1 MTVSTV
7 SNFSNLPYL
16 EGLNPDQAVA
26 VNAALNEPV
35 RVLAGAG
42 TGKTKLIAHRFVK
55 LVCDLRAQDVD
66 DPQERILAVTFT
78 DDAAQELRQRIDTT
92 LKQMNLTGL
101 SENSSISTFHGFCL
115 ELLKKHSNR
124 LGLSENFEILEPVG
138 ARMVFNDLIQGIC
151 QDAYANMD
159 AVYGADFWGRY
170 GLSDTLTNSYFS
182 VASLKKSGVPQV
194 LEMLERIPTL
204 IQRIKATG
212 LSPAEFLET
221 AQHQSQGLTHQL
233 RNMPLLDPYTQE
245 PFDEV
250 RGYCVA
256 WHQVLQPW
264 ASSGWDPLS
273 IERHEA
279 ISMESLRDKD
289 YIKQIEFIKKPLQI
303 LGYNR
308 SSKKYDL
315 GTLET
320 RDLDKATEIETILAH
335 WVSGIYAL
343 YLEKLKEKHYVD
355 FDGLI
360 HGAIQLL
367 SSDTALRQKYR
378 DLYKAVIVDEF
389 QDSNGSELKLLN
401 LLVDPQLPCLT
412 VVGDEKQSIY
422 SFRFAQKENLHL
434 AFHETQ
440 PRAIVLGVN
449 YRSYPPIL
457 EIANRFTQEHMK
469 EGLKAVEKPLEPS
482 PKNQEVKNPA
492 PVVWITLGKSQDSVS
507 TLETGPTLE
516 ASSPEKLKNPK
527 LKSPKPESLAAI
539 RQREAQIIAKE
550 IQRLVSETS
559 YRYQDI
565 AVLVKQH
572 QKAEVLESVLSG
584 MGIPSVRKKNL
595 GFFNEPSIKNAMA
608 LLQVL
613 NAPYASEGAL
623 ICALQSRLAPSQL
636 KILMGLKGQGSD
648 TRRSLYH
655 LLETLISESQ
665 ESSVAFFQEAGL
677 PLEGVMAL
685 QSFMTV
691 LSDLGKEVSKQ
702 PVYQLFRQ
710 LGETIGFISPEAPPA
725 FLEKQQRQLDI
736 FESLLLEIGSD
747 PLAGKNL
754 SKTLEGLALYQSDSD
769 LKLLNQGWESN
780 EDAVRLTTIH
790 SSKGLEFPVVFVS
803 YTEENRGRA
812 LEDSR
817 LMFDPQ
823 YPGKAGFGLIYG
835 MGALLGDVKK
845 DVYKNIWYKP
855 QQEAEAKRLFYVA
868 ITRAQERLYV
878 IRAQQSPEW
887 TRPVPVASEYL
898 ESWHEQGATQEEGL
912 PDPFFQRFY
921 A

>member
-1 MTVSTV
+1 MTVSMF
-7 SNFSNLPYL
+7 SNFPYL

-26 VNAALNEPV
+26 VNASLDEPV

-55 LVCDLRAQDVD
+55 LVCDLKAQGIDH
-66 DPQERILAVTFT
+66 PEERILAVTFT
-78 DDAAQELRQRIDTT
+78 DDAAQELRQRIDAT
-92 LKQMNLTGL
+92 LKQMNLSGL

-115 ELLKKHSNR
+115 QLLKKHSNQ
-124 LGLSENFEILEPVG
+124 LGLSENFQILEPVG
-138 ARMVFNDLIQGIC
+138 ARMVFNELIQGIC
-151 QDAYANMD
+151 QDAYADME

-170 GLSDTLTNSYFS
+170 GLSDALTNSYFS
-182 VASLKKSGVPQV
+182 VTSLQKSGVPQV

-221 AQHQSQGLTHQL
+221 ALGQSQGLTHQL
-233 RNMPLLDPYTQE
+233 KNMPLLDPHTQE
-245 PFDEV
+245 PFEEV

-264 ASSGWDPLS
+264 ASSGWDPLA
-273 IERHEA
+273 IEKIEA

-303 LGYNR
+303 LTYNR

-315 GTLET
+315 GSLET
-320 RDLDKATEIETILAH
+320 QDLEKATEIEKILAH

-343 YLEKLKEKHYVD
+343 YLEKLREKQYVD
-355 FDGLI
+355 FDGII

-367 SSDTALRQKYR
+367 SSDSALRQKYR

-434 AFHETQ
+434 AFHQTQ
-440 PRAIVLGVN
+440 PRAILLGVN

-457 EIANRFTQEHMK
+457 EIANKFTQEQMR
-469 EGLKAVEKPLEPS
+469 EGGQPAEKPLEPS
-482 PKNQEVKNPA
+482 PKNQGVKDPA
-492 PVVWITLGKSQDSVS
+492 PVVWITLGKSQDSASKLDTS
-507 TLETGPTLE
+507 TF
-516 ASSPEKLKNPK
+516 EKLKND
-527 LKSPKPESLAAI
+527 KSKSQKPESLAAI
-539 RQREAQIIAKE
+539 RQREARLIAKE
-550 IQRLVSETS
+550 IQRLVSETT
-559 YRYQDI
+559 YRYKDI

-572 QKAEVLESVLSG
+572 QKTEILESVLSG

-613 NAPYASEGAL
+613 NTPYASEGSL
-623 ICALQSRLAPSQL
+623 ICTLQSRLAPSQL
-636 KILMGLKGQGSD
+636 KRLMALKGQGSD
-648 TRRSLYH
+648 TRKSLYH
-655 LLETLISESQ
+655 LLETLISEPQDSFMA
-665 ESSVAFFQEAGL
+665 SFQEVGL

-685 QSFMTV
+685 QSFITI

-702 PVYQLFRQ
+702 PVYKLFRQ
-710 LGETIGFISPEAPPA
+710 LGDTIGFISPETPPA
-725 FLEKQQRQLDI
+725 FQEKQQRQLDF

-754 SKTLEGLALYQSDSD
+754 SKTLEALALYQSDSD
-769 LKLLNQGWESN
+769 LKLLNQGWDSD

-845 DVYKNIWYKP
+845 EVYKNIWYKP
-855 QQEAEAKRLFYVA
+855 QLEAEAKRLFYVA

-878 IRAQQSPEW
+878 IRAQQSPDW
-887 TRPVPVASEYL
+887 TRPVAAGYEHLVC
-898 ESWHEQGATQEEGL
+898 WNEQDSPQEEGL